1 MKLIFV
7 VWLFKDTFFNI
18 ITKFVATFSNYMSHY
33 LSRELLDI
41 NGFIIYQTLL
51 DDFILLS
58 GKHIG
63 MKTINTD
70 ESYA

>member
-1 MKLIFV
+1 MKLI
-7 VWLFKDTFFNI
+7 L
-18 ITKFVATFSNYMSHY
+18 FVATFSNYMSQY

-51 DDFILLS
+51 EDFILLS
-58 GKHIG
+58 GKQIG
-63 MKTINTD
+63 MKTMNTD